1 MIPSLINRY
10 IARELLAPTLLC
22 LVVFTL
28 VLITGRLVQIAN
40 LVITKGVGLVSI
52 LNLMAAMLLPFLA
65 IALPLSFLM
74 GSMLGIGRLCADNE
88 TIAMRAAGV
97 GLTSVGRP
105 LLLIA
110 LVFSLL
116 TAVVAYWAAPW
127 GKRAFKTTLVE
138 IARSKASVSL
148 QKQQFIKQFANLVL
162 YSDHLDERS
171 GEMAGV
177 FIVEDTSGQAQ
188 LLIIADRGRL
198 VSDPQKQTLTLQL
211 QDGTIHRKT
220 AKDDRDSYQVIRFTD
235 YEIRPDLSES
245 AAASAPR
252 FALRTSPNEMGMS
265 ALWAAAAGE
274 GEKALAARAELHNRL
289 STPLAPLLFALFILP
304 CVMQNQR
311 SGRSGAFVTGLL
323 IYLGYFLLTGLA
335 DKATANLGVHPLFS
349 IWLLH
354 LALFLTGL
362 YLLRQSALER
372 PDLLL
377 VWIDRGVIG
386 FRRLLRRPDA
396 HA

>member
-28 VLITGRLVQIAN
+28 VLITGRLVQIAD
-40 LVITKGVGLVSI
+40 LVITKGVDLGSI
-52 LNLMAAMLLPFLA
+52 VNLMAAMLLPFLA

-88 TIAMRAAGV
+88 TVAMRAAGI
-97 GLTSVGRP
+97 GLTSIGRP

-116 TAVVAYWAAPW
+116 TAVVAYWGAPW
-127 GKRAFKTTLVE
+127 GKKAFKATLVE
-138 IARSKASVSL
+138 IARGKASVSL

-171 GEMAGV
+171 GEMSGV
-177 FIVEDTSGQAQ
+177 FIVEAKPGQGQ

-198 VSDPQKQTLTLQL
+198 ISDPQSQTLTLQL
-211 QDGTIHRKT
+211 QDGTIHRK
-220 AKDDRDSYQVIRFTD
+220 AAEDDRNAYQVIRFTH
-235 YEIRPDLSES
+235 YEIRPDLGTS
-245 AAASAPR
+245 ASAPR

-265 ALWAAAAGE
+265 ELWAAAAGE
-274 GEKALAARAELHNRL
+274 GDKALAARAELHNRL

-304 CVMQNQR
+304 CAMQNQR

-323 IYLGYFLLTGLA
+323 IYLGYFLATSLA

-349 IWLLH
+349 FWLLH
-354 LALFLTGL
+354 LAFFTTGL

-377 VWIDRGVIG
+377 VWIDRGVIV
-386 FRRLLRRPDA
+386 FRRLLRRHDA